1 MCVSESPYFFAENT
15 SQKGKQAES
24 SSAIPN
30 NSKGPEATAASS
42 SSGRK
47 MDLYRSNGVPHAY
60 SDMAEEVQRGRDA
73 KIAHLLKQVVPKSEF
88 FTHKT

>member
-1 MCVSESPYFFAENT
+1 MN
-15 SQKGKQAES
+15 
-24 SSAIPN
+24 
-30 NSKGPEATAASS
+30 

-73 KIAHLLKQVVPKSEF
+73 KIAHLLKQVHLPKSGF
-88 FTHKT
+88 FYHEQNARKAEPDVDFGQRRRF